1 MNIGTVIKQKR
12 EARNIS
18 QTELAA
24 RLHVT
29 PQAVSRWE
37 MGISYPD
44 IAMVPL
50 ISEALWVSADEL
62 LGIPKTGISSGQNN
76 YNAVLNQSQADS
88 IFDYVPCAATDGSK
102 RILVID
108 DADFMRS
115 TLKNIL
121 TEQGH
126 AVLQAQN
133 GQEGLDILQHETVD
147 VCILDI
153 VMPVMDGITALKKI
167 KDQWPD
173 IKVVML
179 SAMSQESNIRLALEL
194 GADAFIVKPFQPG
207 CLLERI

>member
-12 EARNIS
+12 EERHIS
-18 QTELAA
+18 QAELAA

-37 MGISYPD
+37 MDISYPD

-62 LGIPKTGISSGQNN
+62 LGIPKTGVNSGQNN
-76 YNAVLNQSQADS
+76 YNSVLNQSQADS
-88 IFDYVPCAATDGSK
+88 IFDYIPCAAADGRRK
-102 RILVID
+102 ILVVD

-115 TLKNIL
+115 TLENIL

-126 AVLQAQN
+126 TVLQAKN
-133 GQEGLDILQHETVD
+133 GQEGLDVLQNENVD

-179 SAMSQESNIRLALEL
+179 SAMSQESNVMLALEL
-194 GADAFIVKPFQPG
+194 GADAFVVKPFQPD